1 MPRDLKDAAAPIPAD
16 APVPAPLEDAA
27 DRLARLA
34 KCFSEKEPPDAN
46 AANALIALR
55 YLEQA
60 ANSSGDVRMQANTKA
75 VAGYLYERY
84 LGDSAAAAECYRE
97 ALKMVPGDTTLI
109 EAVERL
115 EKKT

>member
-1 MPRDLKDAAAPIPAD
+1 MPSDAKDGAARIPAD
-16 APVPAPLEDAA
+16 APVPAHPEDAA
-27 DRLARLA
+27 DRLARPA
-34 KCFSEKEPPDAN
+34 KCFAEKEPPDSN
-46 AANALIALR
+46 AANAMIALR

-60 ANSSGDVRMQANTKA
+60 ANSSGDIRMQANTKA

-84 LGDSAAAAECYRE
+84 LGDSAAAVACNRE
-97 ALKMVPGDTTLI
+97 ALKRVPGDTTLI